1 MARSRSYYCQ
11 LRSSYNAWKTKSGSG
26 TSDIKK
32 PNWIYFDML
41 KLLDN
46 NLMPKGPRGM
56 LSQVMFLDLK
66 KRKTQVPLKKFN
78 G

>member
-1 MARSRSYYCQ
+1 MTRSRSYCCQ

-66 KRKTQVPLKKFN
+66 KRKTQVPLKKLN